1 MANETAIA
9 DVDADVDA
17 DVGATHRQTGTW
29 CDPGCGRG
37 IVMLTA
43 GGAAAPRTPPLALRP
58 TECLKV
64 REF

>member
-37 IVMLTA
+37 IVMLIA
-43 GGAAAPRTPPLALRP
+43 GGAAAPPDPPAHSSP
-58 TECLKV
+58 D
-64 REF
+64 